1 MIIVTGH
8 LLVDPELRD
17 DYLASRAPEIEAA
30 RVAPGNLDYALSP
43 DVVDPARV
51 NVAQRWVS
59 EQALDDF
66 RGEGASEEDEAE
78 VRESHVHDY
87 ALTGPE
93 EPSLSPDGDLV

>member
-66 RGEGASEEDEAE
+66 RGEGASEEAEAE

>member
-17 DYLASRAPEIEAA
+17 DYLAGRVPEVEAA
-30 RVAPGNLDYALSP
+30 RAASGNLDYALSP
-43 DVVDPARV
+43 DVVDPSRV
-51 NVAQRWVS
+51 NVAARWVS
-59 EQALDDF
+59 QQALEDF
-66 RGEGASEEDEAE
+66 RGEGPSDEDEAE
-78 VRESHVHDY
+78 VREAHVHDY